1 MSNGAQKVS
10 PDDVLDGYSARDVFE
25 GGQGCT
31 GFTYDDLIVLPGTF
45 AAAPER
51 AAGAARGPRAR
62 GAPRSAARGPAR
74 PPALPPVPR
83 PARPPAPSRARR

>member
-62 GAPRSAARGPAR
+62 ARRGRRRAG